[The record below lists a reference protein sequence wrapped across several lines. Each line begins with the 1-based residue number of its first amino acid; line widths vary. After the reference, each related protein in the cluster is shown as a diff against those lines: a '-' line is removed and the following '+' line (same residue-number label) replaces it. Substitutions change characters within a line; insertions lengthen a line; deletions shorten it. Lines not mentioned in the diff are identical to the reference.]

1 MDAYGNSG
9 RWEKRS
15 RVLIPSCKCYQIQL
29 CLHRRGYCIRSCSVN
44 TLQVAFFSR
53 LNHSIQQIIIN
64 YFSFRYISHL
74 CYYSN
79 NTEVVSG
86 CLEALD
92 AIMCYSNLQS
102 DSLQTFIIALCRSVN
117 VETYCQ
123 TSWKVQITIYMY
135 RNLKM

>member
-1 MDAYGNSG
+1 MLSNSTQLTST
-9 RWEKRS
+9 KMLYL
-15 RVLIPSCKCYQIQL
+15 VLFSKYFRNYIFSISSYLTRYVI
-29 CLHRRGYCIRSCSVN
+29 
-44 TLQVAFFSR
+44 AFIF
-53 LNHSIQQIIIN
+53 
-64 YFSFRYISHL
+64 FRYISHL

-92 AIMCYSNLQS
+92 AIMCYSNLKS

-123 TSWKVQITIYMY
+123 TSWKVQIIHNLSYIYREWEY
-135 RNLKM
+135 LKRKNNIVSANCTVL